1 MDAVERV
8 NVGAQVS
15 GQVKSLKVKLGDRVT
30 QGQPIADIDD
40 LPQRNDLRNA
50 EAALNVAKAD
60 LQAKQALLKQ
70 AESRFKR
77 QKRMLNDEASSLED
91 FEAAE
96 ATLTTTRAEL
106 IALNARIVQAQ
117 IEVDKKKV
125 DLSYTRIL
133 APMDGIV
140 IAVITQQGQT
150 VNANQSAPTIV
161 KLARLDLMTI
171 KAQISEA
178 DITRVS
184 QGQKAYFTIF
194 SDPEKRYDATLRT
207 VELAPESVMKDDSL
221 SGSSSASGSGTSNAS
236 VYYNALLDVP
246 NPDNRLRIAMTA
258 QVSLLLGE
266 AKNTLLV
273 PIQAVR
279 KTEDKKQQVQVLT
292 ANDRLEMREVKTGIT
307 NNVDIQILSGLK
319 AGENR
324 RADAGKRQ
332 FGRGWHLTVNNIIEL
347 KGISRTYTNSAQPL
361 TVLKNINLTIAAG
374 ELVAIIGAS
383 GSGKSTLMNIMG
395 CLDVPD
401 QGDYY
406 IGGQNAAHLSPDELA
421 RLRREHIGFI
431 FQRYHLM
438 PDISALGNVEIPA
451 IYANDKRDQRR
462 LRAAQLL
469 ARLGLEGRENHKP
482 GQLSGGQQQRVS
494 IARSLINGGEI
505 ILADEPTG
513 ALDSKS
519 GQEVL
524 AILSELNQRG
534 HTVVIVTH
542 DMKVAQHAQRII
554 ELQDGEVIADSGCK
568 SPALP
573 MAQPTAVRVR
583 QGYWQSLLDRTRES
597 LQNGSEGDECPP
609 SAHRPDHDRHHFRHR
624 CGSNGSRS
632 GRRSQTAHAGQHQ
645 RSRHQCRQHL
655 PRPRFL

>member
-1 MDAVERV
+1 MKVTPRRLAFILAGALLVILALVAVFSLQSSSQTASVTAPARLGDIENAVLATGKLDAIERV

-30 QGQPIADIDD
+30 KGQPIADIDD

-77 QKRMLNDEASSLED
+77 QKRMLSDEAGSRED

-96 ATLTTTRAEL
+96 ATLAATRAEL

-161 KLARLDLMTI
+161 KLAQLDVMTI

-194 SDPEKRYDATLRT
+194 SEPDKRYDATLRT
-207 VELAPESVMKDDSL
+207 VELAPESVMKDDSI
-221 SGSSSASGSGTSNAS
+221 SGGSSSSGSGTSNAS

-266 AKNTLLV
+266 AKNALLV
-273 PIQAVR
+273 PIQAVH
-279 KTEDKKQQVQVLT
+279 KTADKKQQVQVLT
-292 ANDRLEMREVKTGIT
+292 ADNRLEMREVKTGIT

-319 AGENR
+319 AGENVVLV
-324 RADAGKRQ
+324 Q
-332 FGRGWHLTVNNIIEL
+332 E
-347 KGISRTYTNSAQPL
+347 SARPSEE
-361 TVLKNINLTIAAG
+361 G
-374 ELVAIIGAS
+374 
-383 GSGKSTLMNIMG
+383 
-395 CLDVPD
+395 
-401 QGDYY
+401 
-406 IGGQNAAHLSPDELA
+406 LSL
-421 RLRREHIGFI
+421 
-431 FQRYHLM
+431 
-438 PDISALGNVEIPA
+438 
-451 IYANDKRDQRR
+451 
-462 LRAAQLL
+462 
-469 ARLGLEGRENHKP
+469 
-482 GQLSGGQQQRVS
+482 
-494 IARSLINGGEI
+494 
-505 ILADEPTG
+505 
-513 ALDSKS
+513 
-519 GQEVL
+519 
-524 AILSELNQRG
+524 
-534 HTVVIVTH
+534 
-542 DMKVAQHAQRII
+542 
-554 ELQDGEVIADSGCK
+554 
-568 SPALP
+568 
-573 MAQPTAVRVR
+573 
-583 QGYWQSLLDRTRES
+583 
-597 LQNGSEGDECPP
+597 
-609 SAHRPDHDRHHFRHR
+609 
-624 CGSNGSRS
+624 
-632 GRRSQTAHAGQHQ
+632 
-645 RSRHQCRQHL
+645 
-655 PRPRFL
+655 

>member
-1 MDAVERV
+1 MKFISRRLAFIAAGTLLALLLIALTSYLQRPPQANHVTAPVRVGDIENAVLATGKMDAVERV

-292 ANDRLEMREVKTGIT
+292 ANDRLEIREVKTGIT

-319 AGENR
+319 AGE
-324 RADAGKRQ
+324 
-332 FGRGWHLTVNNIIEL
+332 TVVLMQE
-347 KGISRTYTNSAQPL
+347 SA
-361 TVLKNINLTIAAG
+361 N
-374 ELVAIIGAS
+374 
-383 GSGKSTLMNIMG
+383 
-395 CLDVPD
+395 
-401 QGDYY
+401 
-406 IGGQNAAHLSPDELA
+406 
-421 RLRREHIGFI
+421 
-431 FQRYHLM
+431 
-438 PDISALGNVEIPA
+438 
-451 IYANDKRDQRR
+451 
-462 LRAAQLL
+462 
-469 ARLGLEGRENHKP
+469 
-482 GQLSGGQQQRVS
+482 SGGD
-494 IARSLINGGEI
+494 G
-505 ILADEPTG
+505 IL
-513 ALDSKS
+513 L
-519 GQEVL
+519 
-524 AILSELNQRG
+524 
-534 HTVVIVTH
+534 
-542 DMKVAQHAQRII
+542 
-554 ELQDGEVIADSGCK
+554 
-568 SPALP
+568 
-573 MAQPTAVRVR
+573 
-583 QGYWQSLLDRTRES
+583 
-597 LQNGSEGDECPP
+597 
-609 SAHRPDHDRHHFRHR
+609 
-624 CGSNGSRS
+624 
-632 GRRSQTAHAGQHQ
+632 
-645 RSRHQCRQHL
+645 
-655 PRPRFL
+655 

>member
-1 MDAVERV
+1 MKLISRRLAFVAAGALLVVLLIALTSYLQRPPQANHVTAPVRVGDIENAVLATGKMDAVERV

-70 AESRFKR
+70 AESRCKR

-194 SDPEKRYDATLRT
+194 SVPEKRYDATLRT

-266 AKNTLLV
+266 AKTTLLV

-319 AGENR
+319 AGE
-324 RADAGKRQ
+324 
-332 FGRGWHLTVNNIIEL
+332 TVVLMQE
-347 KGISRTYTNSAQPL
+347 SA
-361 TVLKNINLTIAAG
+361 N
-374 ELVAIIGAS
+374 
-383 GSGKSTLMNIMG
+383 
-395 CLDVPD
+395 
-401 QGDYY
+401 
-406 IGGQNAAHLSPDELA
+406 
-421 RLRREHIGFI
+421 
-431 FQRYHLM
+431 
-438 PDISALGNVEIPA
+438 
-451 IYANDKRDQRR
+451 
-462 LRAAQLL
+462 
-469 ARLGLEGRENHKP
+469 
-482 GQLSGGQQQRVS
+482 SGGD
-494 IARSLINGGEI
+494 G
-505 ILADEPTG
+505 IL
-513 ALDSKS
+513 L
-519 GQEVL
+519 
-524 AILSELNQRG
+524 
-534 HTVVIVTH
+534 
-542 DMKVAQHAQRII
+542 
-554 ELQDGEVIADSGCK
+554 
-568 SPALP
+568 
-573 MAQPTAVRVR
+573 
-583 QGYWQSLLDRTRES
+583 
-597 LQNGSEGDECPP
+597 
-609 SAHRPDHDRHHFRHR
+609 
-624 CGSNGSRS
+624 
-632 GRRSQTAHAGQHQ
+632 
-645 RSRHQCRQHL
+645 
-655 PRPRFL
+655 

>member
-1 MDAVERV
+1 MKVTPRRLAFILAGALLVILALVAVFSLQSSSQTASVTAPARLGDIENAVLATGKLDAIERV

-30 QGQPIADIDD
+30 KGQPIADIDD

-77 QKRMLNDEASSLED
+77 QKRMLSDEAGSRED

-96 ATLTTTRAEL
+96 ATLAATRAEL

-161 KLARLDLMTI
+161 KLAQLDVMTI

-194 SDPEKRYDATLRT
+194 SEPDKRYDATLRT
-207 VELAPESVMKDDSL
+207 VELAPESVMKDDSI
-221 SGSSSASGSGTSNAS
+221 SGGSSSSGSGTSNAS

-266 AKNTLLV
+266 AKNALLV
-273 PIQAVR
+273 PIQAVH
-279 KTEDKKQQVQVLT
+279 KTADKKQQVQVLT
-292 ANDRLEMREVKTGIT
+292 ANNRLEMREVKTGIT

-319 AGENR
+319 VGENVVLV
-324 RADAGKRQ
+324 Q
-332 FGRGWHLTVNNIIEL
+332 E
-347 KGISRTYTNSAQPL
+347 SARPSEE
-361 TVLKNINLTIAAG
+361 G
-374 ELVAIIGAS
+374 
-383 GSGKSTLMNIMG
+383 
-395 CLDVPD
+395 
-401 QGDYY
+401 
-406 IGGQNAAHLSPDELA
+406 LSL
-421 RLRREHIGFI
+421 
-431 FQRYHLM
+431 
-438 PDISALGNVEIPA
+438 
-451 IYANDKRDQRR
+451 
-462 LRAAQLL
+462 
-469 ARLGLEGRENHKP
+469 
-482 GQLSGGQQQRVS
+482 
-494 IARSLINGGEI
+494 
-505 ILADEPTG
+505 
-513 ALDSKS
+513 
-519 GQEVL
+519 
-524 AILSELNQRG
+524 
-534 HTVVIVTH
+534 
-542 DMKVAQHAQRII
+542 
-554 ELQDGEVIADSGCK
+554 
-568 SPALP
+568 
-573 MAQPTAVRVR
+573 
-583 QGYWQSLLDRTRES
+583 
-597 LQNGSEGDECPP
+597 
-609 SAHRPDHDRHHFRHR
+609 
-624 CGSNGSRS
+624 
-632 GRRSQTAHAGQHQ
+632 
-645 RSRHQCRQHL
+645 
-655 PRPRFL
+655 

>member
-1 MDAVERV
+1 MKFTSRRLAFIAAGTLLAVLLIALTSYLQRPPRANHVTAPVRVGDIENAVLATGKMDAVERV

-15 GQVKSLKVKLGDRVT
+15 GQVKSLKVKLGDRVA

-117 IEVDKKKV
+117 IEVDKKKI

-133 APMDGIV
+133 APMNGIV

-319 AGENR
+319 AGETVVLMQE
-324 RADAGKRQ
+324 RA
-332 FGRGWHLTVNNIIEL
+332 N
-347 KGISRTYTNSAQPL
+347 
-361 TVLKNINLTIAAG
+361 
-374 ELVAIIGAS
+374 
-383 GSGKSTLMNIMG
+383 
-395 CLDVPD
+395 
-401 QGDYY
+401 
-406 IGGQNAAHLSPDELA
+406 
-421 RLRREHIGFI
+421 
-431 FQRYHLM
+431 
-438 PDISALGNVEIPA
+438 
-451 IYANDKRDQRR
+451 
-462 LRAAQLL
+462 
-469 ARLGLEGRENHKP
+469 
-482 GQLSGGQQQRVS
+482 SGGD
-494 IARSLINGGEI
+494 G
-505 ILADEPTG
+505 IL
-513 ALDSKS
+513 L
-519 GQEVL
+519 
-524 AILSELNQRG
+524 
-534 HTVVIVTH
+534 
-542 DMKVAQHAQRII
+542 
-554 ELQDGEVIADSGCK
+554 
-568 SPALP
+568 
-573 MAQPTAVRVR
+573 
-583 QGYWQSLLDRTRES
+583 
-597 LQNGSEGDECPP
+597 
-609 SAHRPDHDRHHFRHR
+609 
-624 CGSNGSRS
+624 
-632 GRRSQTAHAGQHQ
+632 
-645 RSRHQCRQHL
+645 
-655 PRPRFL
+655 

>member
-1 MDAVERV
+1 MKVTPRRLAFILAGALLVFLALVAFSLQSPPQAASVTAPARLGDIENAVLATGKLDAIERV

-30 QGQPIADIDD
+30 KGQPIADIDD

-77 QKRMLNDEASSLED
+77 QKRMLSDEAGSRED
-91 FEAAE
+91 FETAE
-96 ATLTTTRAEL
+96 ATLAATRAEL

-161 KLARLDLMTI
+161 KLAQLDVMTI

-194 SDPEKRYDATLRT
+194 SEPDKRYDATLRT
-207 VELAPESVMKDDSL
+207 VELAPESVMKDDSI
-221 SGSSSASGSGTSNAS
+221 SGGSSSSGSGTSNAS

-273 PIQAVR
+273 PIQAVH
-279 KTEDKKQQVQVLT
+279 KTADKKQQVQVLT
-292 ANDRLEMREVKTGIT
+292 RDNRLEMREVKTGIT

-319 AGENR
+319 AGENVVLV
-324 RADAGKRQ
+324 Q
-332 FGRGWHLTVNNIIEL
+332 E
-347 KGISRTYTNSAQPL
+347 SARPSEE
-361 TVLKNINLTIAAG
+361 G
-374 ELVAIIGAS
+374 
-383 GSGKSTLMNIMG
+383 
-395 CLDVPD
+395 
-401 QGDYY
+401 
-406 IGGQNAAHLSPDELA
+406 LSL
-421 RLRREHIGFI
+421 
-431 FQRYHLM
+431 
-438 PDISALGNVEIPA
+438 
-451 IYANDKRDQRR
+451 
-462 LRAAQLL
+462 
-469 ARLGLEGRENHKP
+469 
-482 GQLSGGQQQRVS
+482 
-494 IARSLINGGEI
+494 
-505 ILADEPTG
+505 
-513 ALDSKS
+513 
-519 GQEVL
+519 
-524 AILSELNQRG
+524 
-534 HTVVIVTH
+534 
-542 DMKVAQHAQRII
+542 
-554 ELQDGEVIADSGCK
+554 
-568 SPALP
+568 
-573 MAQPTAVRVR
+573 
-583 QGYWQSLLDRTRES
+583 
-597 LQNGSEGDECPP
+597 
-609 SAHRPDHDRHHFRHR
+609 
-624 CGSNGSRS
+624 
-632 GRRSQTAHAGQHQ
+632 
-645 RSRHQCRQHL
+645 
-655 PRPRFL
+655 

>member
-1 MDAVERV
+1 MKVTPRRLAFILAGALLVILALVAVFSLQSPSPTASVTAPARLGDIENAVLATGKLDAIERV

-30 QGQPIADIDD
+30 KGQPIADIDD

-77 QKRMLNDEASSLED
+77 QKRMLSDEAGSRED

-96 ATLTTTRAEL
+96 ATLAATRAEL

-161 KLARLDLMTI
+161 KLAQLDVMTI

-194 SDPEKRYDATLRT
+194 SEPDKRYDATLRT
-207 VELAPESVMKDDSL
+207 VELAPESVMKDDSIS
-221 SGSSSASGSGTSNAS
+221 SGSSSSGSGTSNAS

-266 AKNTLLV
+266 AKNALLV
-273 PIQAVR
+273 PIQAVH
-279 KTEDKKQQVQVLT
+279 KTADKKQQVQVLT
-292 ANDRLEMREVKTGIT
+292 ADNRLEMREVKTGIT

-319 AGENR
+319 VGENVVLV
-324 RADAGKRQ
+324 Q
-332 FGRGWHLTVNNIIEL
+332 E
-347 KGISRTYTNSAQPL
+347 SARPSEE
-361 TVLKNINLTIAAG
+361 G
-374 ELVAIIGAS
+374 
-383 GSGKSTLMNIMG
+383 
-395 CLDVPD
+395 
-401 QGDYY
+401 
-406 IGGQNAAHLSPDELA
+406 LSL
-421 RLRREHIGFI
+421 
-431 FQRYHLM
+431 
-438 PDISALGNVEIPA
+438 
-451 IYANDKRDQRR
+451 
-462 LRAAQLL
+462 
-469 ARLGLEGRENHKP
+469 
-482 GQLSGGQQQRVS
+482 
-494 IARSLINGGEI
+494 
-505 ILADEPTG
+505 
-513 ALDSKS
+513 
-519 GQEVL
+519 
-524 AILSELNQRG
+524 
-534 HTVVIVTH
+534 
-542 DMKVAQHAQRII
+542 
-554 ELQDGEVIADSGCK
+554 
-568 SPALP
+568 
-573 MAQPTAVRVR
+573 
-583 QGYWQSLLDRTRES
+583 
-597 LQNGSEGDECPP
+597 
-609 SAHRPDHDRHHFRHR
+609 
-624 CGSNGSRS
+624 
-632 GRRSQTAHAGQHQ
+632 
-645 RSRHQCRQHL
+645 
-655 PRPRFL
+655 

>member
-1 MDAVERV
+1 MKVTPRRWAFILAGALLVIIAFMAAFFLQSPSQDAYVTAQVRLGDIENAVLATGKLDAFERV

-30 QGQPIADIDD
+30 KGQPIADIDD

-77 QKRMLNDEASSLED
+77 QKRMLKDEAGSRED

-96 ATLTTTRAEL
+96 ATLAATRAEL

-161 KLARLDLMTI
+161 KLAQLDVMTI

-178 DITRVS
+178 DITRAT

-194 SDPEKRYDATLRT
+194 SEPDKKYDATLRT

-221 SGSSSASGSGTSNAS
+221 SGGGTASGSGTSNAS

-273 PIQAVR
+273 PIQAVH
-279 KTEDKKQQVQVLT
+279 KNADKKQQVQVLT
-292 ANDRLEMREVKTGIT
+292 GDNRVEIREVTTGIT

-319 AGENR
+319 AGEHVVLV
-324 RADAGKRQ
+324 Q
-332 FGRGWHLTVNNIIEL
+332 E
-347 KGISRTYTNSAQPL
+347 SAKL
-361 TVLKNINLTIAAG
+361 G
-374 ELVAIIGAS
+374 EEG
-383 GSGKSTLMNIMG
+383 
-395 CLDVPD
+395 
-401 QGDYY
+401 
-406 IGGQNAAHLSPDELA
+406 
-421 RLRREHIGFI
+421 
-431 FQRYHLM
+431 
-438 PDISALGNVEIPA
+438 
-451 IYANDKRDQRR
+451 
-462 LRAAQLL
+462 LL
-469 ARLGLEGRENHKP
+469 L
-482 GQLSGGQQQRVS
+482 
-494 IARSLINGGEI
+494 
-505 ILADEPTG
+505 
-513 ALDSKS
+513 
-519 GQEVL
+519 
-524 AILSELNQRG
+524 
-534 HTVVIVTH
+534 
-542 DMKVAQHAQRII
+542 
-554 ELQDGEVIADSGCK
+554 
-568 SPALP
+568 
-573 MAQPTAVRVR
+573 
-583 QGYWQSLLDRTRES
+583 
-597 LQNGSEGDECPP
+597 
-609 SAHRPDHDRHHFRHR
+609 
-624 CGSNGSRS
+624 
-632 GRRSQTAHAGQHQ
+632 
-645 RSRHQCRQHL
+645 
-655 PRPRFL
+655 

>member
-1 MDAVERV
+1 MKLISRRLAFVAAGALLVVLLIALTSYLQRPPQANHVTAPVRVGDIENAVLATGKMDAVERV

-266 AKNTLLV
+266 AKTTLLV

-319 AGENR
+319 AGE
-324 RADAGKRQ
+324 
-332 FGRGWHLTVNNIIEL
+332 TVVLMQE
-347 KGISRTYTNSAQPL
+347 SA
-361 TVLKNINLTIAAG
+361 N
-374 ELVAIIGAS
+374 
-383 GSGKSTLMNIMG
+383 
-395 CLDVPD
+395 
-401 QGDYY
+401 
-406 IGGQNAAHLSPDELA
+406 
-421 RLRREHIGFI
+421 
-431 FQRYHLM
+431 
-438 PDISALGNVEIPA
+438 
-451 IYANDKRDQRR
+451 
-462 LRAAQLL
+462 
-469 ARLGLEGRENHKP
+469 
-482 GQLSGGQQQRVS
+482 SGGD
-494 IARSLINGGEI
+494 G
-505 ILADEPTG
+505 IL
-513 ALDSKS
+513 L
-519 GQEVL
+519 
-524 AILSELNQRG
+524 
-534 HTVVIVTH
+534 
-542 DMKVAQHAQRII
+542 
-554 ELQDGEVIADSGCK
+554 
-568 SPALP
+568 
-573 MAQPTAVRVR
+573 
-583 QGYWQSLLDRTRES
+583 
-597 LQNGSEGDECPP
+597 
-609 SAHRPDHDRHHFRHR
+609 
-624 CGSNGSRS
+624 
-632 GRRSQTAHAGQHQ
+632 
-645 RSRHQCRQHL
+645 
-655 PRPRFL
+655 

>member
-1 MDAVERV
+1 MKVTPRRLAFILAGALLVILALVAVFSLQSSSQTASVTAPARLGDIENAVLATGKLDAIERV

-30 QGQPIADIDD
+30 KGQPIADIDD

-77 QKRMLNDEASSLED
+77 QKRMLSDEASSRED

-96 ATLTTTRAEL
+96 ATLAATRAEL

-161 KLARLDLMTI
+161 KLAQLDVMTI

-194 SDPEKRYDATLRT
+194 SEPDKRYDATLRT
-207 VELAPESVMKDDSL
+207 VELAPESVMKDDSI
-221 SGSSSASGSGTSNAS
+221 SGGSSSSGSGTSNAS

-266 AKNTLLV
+266 AKNALLV
-273 PIQAVR
+273 PIQAVH
-279 KTEDKKQQVQVLT
+279 KTADKKQQVQVLT
-292 ANDRLEMREVKTGIT
+292 ADNRLEMREVKTGIT

-319 AGENR
+319 VGENVVLV
-324 RADAGKRQ
+324 Q
-332 FGRGWHLTVNNIIEL
+332 E
-347 KGISRTYTNSAQPL
+347 SA
-361 TVLKNINLTIAAG
+361 K
-374 ELVAIIGAS
+374 
-383 GSGKSTLMNIMG
+383 
-395 CLDVPD
+395 LDEE
-401 QGDYY
+401 G
-406 IGGQNAAHLSPDELA
+406 LSL
-421 RLRREHIGFI
+421 
-431 FQRYHLM
+431 
-438 PDISALGNVEIPA
+438 
-451 IYANDKRDQRR
+451 
-462 LRAAQLL
+462 
-469 ARLGLEGRENHKP
+469 
-482 GQLSGGQQQRVS
+482 
-494 IARSLINGGEI
+494 
-505 ILADEPTG
+505 
-513 ALDSKS
+513 
-519 GQEVL
+519 
-524 AILSELNQRG
+524 
-534 HTVVIVTH
+534 
-542 DMKVAQHAQRII
+542 
-554 ELQDGEVIADSGCK
+554 
-568 SPALP
+568 
-573 MAQPTAVRVR
+573 
-583 QGYWQSLLDRTRES
+583 
-597 LQNGSEGDECPP
+597 
-609 SAHRPDHDRHHFRHR
+609 
-624 CGSNGSRS
+624 
-632 GRRSQTAHAGQHQ
+632 
-645 RSRHQCRQHL
+645 
-655 PRPRFL
+655 